1 MPDVWQKC
9 LYAIPS
15 ISTEF
20 AEERS
25 LRNQKG
31 CNKVKIGRAC
41 KGSGPGTPF
50 WLWWSPPETQCYQI
64 HGEFKCIAKISNVWR
79 GWDEQKSDA
88 SKLPKCLRLQT
99 PGILLDYWTTIRT
112 KQACIILAINDTCS
126 SYYLDYKTKWW
137 RYCWPQD
144 SMKRWVGCC

>member
-15 ISTEF
+15 ISIEF

-31 CNKVKIGRAC
+31 CNKVKISRAC

-50 WLWWSPPETQCYQI
+50 
-64 HGEFKCIAKISNVWR
+64 
-79 GWDEQKSDA
+79 
-88 SKLPKCLRLQT
+88 
-99 PGILLDYWTTIRT
+99 
-112 KQACIILAINDTCS
+112 
-126 SYYLDYKTKWW
+126 
-137 RYCWPQD
+137 
-144 SMKRWVGCC
+144 